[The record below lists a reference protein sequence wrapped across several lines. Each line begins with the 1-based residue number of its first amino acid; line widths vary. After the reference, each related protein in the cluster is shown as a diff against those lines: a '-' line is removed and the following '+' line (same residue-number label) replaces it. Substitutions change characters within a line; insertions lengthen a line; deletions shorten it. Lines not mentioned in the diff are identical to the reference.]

1 MRAIAGNNAKSDTKT
16 LHFLLEIG
24 ERGRAESS
32 ATASG
37 LEKQVQQ
44 MKINSELSMT
54 PPPVPIEFHNTV
66 VKVSAMKCF

>member
-1 MRAIAGNNAKSDTKT
+1 MRAAGNNAKSDTKT

-24 ERGRAESS
+24 ERGRAERS

-54 PPPVPIEFHNTV
+54 PIESIPTTQWSKFPR
-66 VKVSAMKCF
+66 